1 MASEGFTLGDIQLAG
16 EWSSTSA
23 QFSYMHSDVAD
34 RAQELK
40 FMVHKMYKEP
50 VSEDEGDDI

>member
-23 QFSYMHSDVAD
+23 PFSYMNSDVAD
-34 RAQELK
+34 RAQKLK

-50 VSEDEGDDI
+50 VSEDEEEVL